1 MTAADGKGSKKGLAQ
16 RRGAFEVK
24 KWLLLGLT
32 AALMAGCAVHSGVQ
46 LASEYPSPF
55 DTAFY
60 QGNRIE
66 HGKNDKDLPLYRVF
80 NQGATG
86 FVPQSAVRSTTLRQA
101 TDFCKEK
108 GKQVKLISER
118 RAAGAKIAGNF
129 PRVELVFVCED
140 PVERPAQA
148 VPSNGTRSRL
158 SKYEELEKV
167 KQLFD
172 QGILTQQ
179 EYQEQKQRLL
189 KREY

>member
-1 MTAADGKGSKKGLAQ
+1 M
-16 RRGAFEVK
+16 K
-24 KWLLLGLT
+24 KWWLLGLT
-32 AALMAGCAVHSGVQ
+32 AALMAGCSVHSGVQ

-55 DTAFY
+55 DTTFY

-66 HGKNDKDLPLYRVF
+66 HGRNDKNLPLYRVF

-101 TDFCKEK
+101 TDFCKKK
-108 GKQVKLISER
+108 GKRVKLISER

-129 PRVELVFVCED
+129 PRVELVFVCEE

-148 VPSNGTRSRL
+148 APSNGANSRL

-172 QGILTQQ
+172 QGILTPQ
-179 EYQEQKQRLL
+179 EYQEQKQLLL

>member
-1 MTAADGKGSKKGLAQ
+1 MK
-16 RRGAFEVK
+16 R
-24 KWLLLGLT
+24 WLLLGLT
-32 AALMAGCAVHSGVQ
+32 AALVTGCAVHSGVQ

-66 HGKNDKDLPLYRVF
+66 HGKNDKNLPLYKVF

-129 PRVELVFVCED
+129 PRVELDFVCEE
-140 PVERPAQA
+140 PVAKPTQATSSNAARP
-148 VPSNGTRSRL
+148 RL
-158 SKYEELEKV
+158 TKYEELEKV
-167 KQLFD
+167 KRLFD

-179 EYQEQKQRLL
+179 EYQEQKRLLL